1 MKQNQIYISIPVNAA
16 RGVLRKAKELCPDSQ
31 VFNSTKRYYADDLV
45 YLDQIMQGKIDDL
58 PDIMVSIRPEYQWKK
73 EQILASDAFDSE
85 YRYEVN
91 ADTQATQQFDND
103 WILKPVFIMPLVI
116 FYNSEM
122 KNPPQSWSDLLDD
135 RFKGK
140 IVTTDEATPPAAL
153 LKRFLAETQ
162 GERGVEVAEN
172 NIDYL
177 GLPIDV
183 NRAVSGKEYDIGI
196 MPLSFAM
203 FSKDN
208 ATKVCWPEEGGLYLT
223 QVMLLKKG
231 YSEDTKKIADYLI
244 SEEAQQMFSGGA
256 NFVPVTPAIDVP
268 KLYIENNKHLLDLPK
283 E

>member
-1 MKQNQIYISIPVNAA
+1 MQQNQIYISIPVNAA
-16 RGVLRKAKELCPDSQ
+16 RGVLIKAKELCPDSQ

-45 YLDQIMQGKIDDL
+45 YLNNIIEGEIDEI
-58 PDIMVSIRPEYQWKK
+58 PDIMVTIRPEYHWQKD
-73 EQILASDAFDSE
+73 QILSSNAFDNE

-91 ADTQATQQFDND
+91 ADSQATQMFDEN

-116 FYNSEM
+116 FYNADME
-122 KNPPQSWSDLLDD
+122 NPPQSWSDLLDD
-135 RFKGK
+135 KYKGK
-140 IVTTDEATPPAAL
+140 IVTTDVATPPAAL
-153 LKRFLAETQ
+153 LKRFFAETQ

-208 ATKVCWPEEGGLYLT
+208 ATKVCWPKEGALYLT

-231 YSEDTKKIADYLI
+231 YSEDTKKIADYLL
-244 SEEAQQMFSGGA
+244 SEEAQKMFSEGA
-256 NFVPVTPAIDVP
+256 SFIPFRPNIDIP
-268 KLYIENNKHLLDLPK
+268 KLYAENNQHLLDLPK
-283 E
+283 